1 MAQAGRSDTD
11 VQLPAPQMKDRKQK
25 VAIPFLDSR
34 SRETAG
40 VSLAR
45 STTSTLML
53 ASSKLIDAVRI
64 VTVASISPTP
74 QLGVVLQPLQPTPKI
89 KIIARRQ
96 ILATVLAAAEMPM
109 AEVIPHP

>member
-1 MAQAGRSDTD
+1 MTLTSSCQHPRWKTLFS
-11 VQLPAPQMKDRKQK
+11 VK
-25 VAIPFLDSR
+25 VAIPFPPFSR
-34 SRETAG
+34 TTG
-40 VSLAR
+40 VWNSLAR

-53 ASSKLIDAVRI
+53 ASSKLIEAVRI